1 MITIKKWL
9 KLLSWSKQIKKNAV
23 IFLNHQKLPWCI
35 NTLKCII
42 IYFFHITVIRICK
55 KTKKTWCPKWFLNI
69 VKRPKHV
76 LDQFREIHPTT
87 EGPAL
92 HNNASMNSWSS
103 GSCSVMYSN
112 KLLSVLCLSG
122 LQFVPNTVLL
132 SKKSEAP
139 RLDTHL
145 PALLAPSTI
154 LWLQCHKQAP
164 WQHAYTYSSKYQ
176 VSIYD
181 ASPESDESMPSHISS
196 QNQKKKYKIYIILY
210 QKSKTR
216 FLAL

>member
-1 MITIKKWL
+1 MY
-9 KLLSWSKQIKKNAV
+9 N
-23 IFLNHQKLPWCI
+23 
-35 NTLKCII
+35 NTLFSH
-42 IYFFHITVIRICK
+42 YNNK
-55 KTKKTWCPKWFLNI
+55 KKKKEKKTWCPKWLLNM
-69 VKRPKHV
+69 VKRPKLV
-76 LDQFREIHPTT
+76 LDQFGEIHPNID
-87 EGPAL
+87 GPAL
-92 HNNASMNSWSS
+92 HNNATMNSWSS

-122 LQFVPNTVLL
+122 LQFVPKTVLL

-196 QNQKKKYKIYIILY
+196 QNQKKKFKITLYYIKNWRPDFWLCNIIFMQLSTY
-210 QKSKTR
+210 IYGSKTNATIM
-216 FLAL
+216 FKCFTI